1 MFITP
6 FGRYCFRRL
15 PFGISSAPEH
25 FQLRILQI
33 IAGTTGVLCHA
44 DDILVFGKDKKEHD
58 VRLGEVLK
66 KFEKAGLTL
75 NDKCVF
81 AVKRVKFLGRTI
93 SAQGIEADQ
102 DKIQAI
108 LNMPEP
114 QNVEGVRR
122 FMGMVNYVGKFSPHL
137 PTLTK
142 PLRDLLRNDS
152 IWVWDAQQKEAFA
165 KVKEELSSPAILVQY
180 CPSSETVVSADA
192 SSYGLGGV
200 LMQKLKNGFIVQ
212 LHDLHS
218 LTSEY
223 RLVRS
228 VTPLHLKRE
237 RFELKTKGRSIVNRY
252 PAVTPPTG
260 QDPPAGQI
268 AVTAEV
274 HGAVQRDTIPHP
286 PVVVD
291 PRDTAPSIPG
301 PSGCFGKAIP
311 TPQVF
316 PDGSVG
322 VVFKRQESPSTSRR
336 VGQDVPASVKVQPRA
351 QKKTIRRELW
361 VIPGPPE
368 RKRQRQS
375 VEEPTTWNE
384 NFVQAWYNCDM
395 NQVSSVEQAPELNQ
409 PPEISETGV
418 NSDVDAD
425 NLPSNQEE
433 YKNQL
438 QNDVNKEILNS
449 LNTVVKNQKRII
461 EDHQKAQKEQAH
473 FNQTV
478 TTTLQKHGIILKQII
493 AMQKRHDGGHER
505 TACDQEMTVTLL
517 NELLGFFK

>member
-200 LMQKLKNGFIVQ
+200 LMQKLKNGEWRPVVYISRSLTATETRYAQIEKEALAENNSSLQMRCHEHHPDLKKSTDIETLEDECRVFVDLIVQ
-212 LHDLHS
+212 QIPATSAKLKQIQEMQNCQQLKQYTQKGWPEHRKTVTEHLMPYWSHRADIHVANGILLKGERILIPKPMQREMLDRLHQGHQGTTKCIARAQQSMWWPGIIRDIRELVERCDICCLHS
-218 LTSEY
+218 QQKTEQLMP
-223 RLVRS
+223 
-228 VTPLHLKRE
+228 TPL
-237 RFELKTKGRSIVNRY
+237 
-252 PAVTPPTG
+252 PARPWQQVAADIFQWEG
-260 QDPPAGQI
+260 G
-268 AVTAEV
+268 
-274 HGAVQRDTIPHP
+274 HYL
-286 PVVVD
+286 VVVD
-291 PRDTAPSIPG
+291 Y
-301 PSGCFGKAIP
+301 F
-311 TPQVF
+311 
-316 PDGSVG
+316 
-322 VVFKRQESPSTSRR
+322 SRYIE
-336 VGQDVPASVKVQPRA
+336 VA
-351 QKKTIRRELW
+351 
-361 VIPGPPE
+361 
-368 RKRQRQS
+368 
-375 VEEPTTWNE
+375 
-384 NFVQAWYNCDM
+384 
-395 NQVSSVEQAPELNQ
+395 
-409 PPEISETGV
+409 
-418 NSDVDAD
+418 
-425 NLPSNQEE
+425 NLP
-433 YKNQL
+433 KL
-438 QNDVNKEILNS
+438 VTAT
-449 LNTVVKNQKRII
+449 TVERLKVIFAR
-461 EDHQKAQKEQAH
+461 
-473 FNQTV
+473 F
-478 TTTLQKHGIILKQII
+478 GIP
-493 AMQKRHDGGHER
+493 E
-505 TACDQEMTVTLL
+505 TLL
-517 NELLGFFK
+517 TDNGPQFASCEFAEFARDYDFEHVTSSPRYSQSNGEAE